1 MKRSSL
7 FRSVTTKQ
15 IWGFPHYQ
23 NFLKFLY
30 KLSCMARTQQNV
42 TEWAGASSKSS
53 ELLEL
58 ATFLGAGAG
67 APLLFEKSSW
77 SGSSLLF
84 QPSEAPRSFF
94 AKTFF

>member
-1 MKRSSL
+1 M
-7 FRSVTTKQ
+7 
-15 IWGFPHYQ
+15 
-23 NFLKFLY
+23 
-30 KLSCMARTQQNV
+30 LSAV
-42 TEWAGASSKSS
+42 WAGASSKSS

-67 APLLFEKSSW
+67 APLFFEKSSW

-94 AKTFF
+94 AKTFFDRLIAVVLAQFVILALSQLGSN